1 VNPGAGASL
10 IAVTD
15 VDGDNI
21 QDFVTV
27 SQDFSNAFVQYS
39 LGHGDGKF
47 DPPVTFLRLPF
58 NPVVPDN
65 GGFVDPT
72 GLIARDVNFDSRHDI
87 GDSSLDIGTEQ
98 AGWQIVTNDNA
109 RTNCPPPNSSRL
121 QARICSPAANATV
134 GTTLTVTG
142 SGNSPAGVK
151 RMELWVDG
159 KKRFEEWNDQLRA
172 TISLTQGR
180 HQIIVQ
186 AIDQDDSFRPTPIF
200 VTVP

>member
-1 VNPGAGASL
+1 MLRDRIGVHQGAGASL

-27 SQDFSNAFVQYS
+27 SQDPFNAFVQYS
-39 LGHGDGKF
+39 LNHGDGKF
-47 DPPVTFLRLPF
+47 DPAVTVFRLPF
-58 NPVVPDN
+58 RPDLPGN
-65 GGFVDPT
+65 GGLVLPT

-98 AGWQIVTNDNA
+98 AGWQIWANENA
-109 RTNCPPPNSSRL
+109 RPNCPPPNSSRL
-121 QARICSPAANATV
+121 RARICSPAANATV
-134 GTTLTVTG
+134 GSSLTIKG

-159 KKRFEEWNDQLRA
+159 SK
-172 TISLTQGR
+172 
-180 HQIIVQ
+180 
-186 AIDQDDSFRPTPIF
+186 
-200 VTVP
+200 